1 MVVTITLHHL
11 SSCSLRKLNKLHQ
24 QTLTLQLIRRFRIL
38 GRLPNPKPML
48 VLLHAHL
55 INDMLRALLVN
66 DGRLP
71 LDVLLRLLLHVLV
84 GLDVVGEPLVLV
96 SHLDEELLYLA

>member
-1 MVVTITLHHL
+1 MLTK
-11 SSCSLRKLNKLHQ
+11 KLNKRHQ
-24 QTLTLQLIRRFRIL
+24 QTRTLQLIRRLRIL
-38 GRLPNPKPML
+38 GSLPNPKPML

-55 INDMLRALLVN
+55 INDVLRPLLVD

-84 GLDVVGEPLVLV
+84 RLDVVGEPLVLV
-96 SHLDEELLYLA
+96 SHLDEELLDLA

>member
-1 MVVTITLHHL
+1 
-11 SSCSLRKLNKLHQ
+11 
-24 QTLTLQLIRRFRIL
+24 
-38 GRLPNPKPML
+38 ML

-55 INDMLRALLVN
+55 INDMLRPLLVD
-66 DGRLP
+66 DGCLS

-96 SHLDEELLYLA
+96 SHLDEELLDLS